1 MCFVHKPMQNADFGQ
16 ILCRRAS
23 TKRHVTSRP
32 TVRFFA
38 NLVSKDAQDLKE
50 KSHEK
55 ACRDLRLVARQS
67 RISCRGG
74 GVKLTPPQL
83 R

>member
-1 MCFVHKPMQNADFGQ
+1 MQIWGKFCADVRVQ
-16 ILCRRAS
+16 
-23 TKRHVTSRP
+23 KRSRDLATDGP
-32 TVRFFA
+32 IFA

-55 ACRDLRLVARQS
+55 ACRDLRRS
-67 RISCRGG
+67 RGSRGFRAG